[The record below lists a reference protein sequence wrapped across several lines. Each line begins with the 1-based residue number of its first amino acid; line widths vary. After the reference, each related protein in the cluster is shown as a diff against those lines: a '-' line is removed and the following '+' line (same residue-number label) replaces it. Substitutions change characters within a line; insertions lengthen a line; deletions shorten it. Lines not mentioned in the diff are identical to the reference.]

1 MNSYEYVGND
11 SLNRLLFGEN
21 QAIEWGKQQKTAI
34 GTAKGFAY
42 LHGACLF
49 SVIYNL
55 RMFFLTSFLPPK
67 LADFGLAK
75 LCNRDSS
82 HITMMAFRGTAAY
95 AAPEIPKRYP
105 VTCKCDVCK

>member
-1 MNSYEYVGND
+1 MSPYEYVENG

-21 QAIEWGKQQKTAI
+21 QAIKWGKQQKTAI
-34 GTAKGFAY
+34 GTAKGIAY

-82 HITMMAFRGTAAY
+82 HVTMTAFRGTAAY
-95 AAPEIPKRYP
+95 APPRDSKAISCHLQ
-105 VTCKCDVCK
+105 V